1 MHFTIDNLIKIKNQ
15 INTSLIELK
24 KNKTPKIIA
33 VSKTFPLESILPL
46 IDFGH
51 RHFGENKVQ
60 ECIDK
65 WKDIKSKNSDIKL
78 HLIGKLQSNKVKL
91 AVDIFDYIHSVD
103 NEKLAMKLSEEI
115 IKTKKKIKVFIQV
128 NIGKEEQK
136 SGINVEHL
144 EKFYKYCKDLNL
156 DVAGLMCIPPFN
168 ENPEK
173 YFVKMQS
180 LNEKLKLNELSMG
193 MSADYLK
200 AVEFSSTFL
209 RIGSNIFGPRS

>member
-1 MHFTIDNLIKIKNQ
+1 M
-15 INTSLIELK
+15 
-24 KNKTPKIIA
+24 
-33 VSKTFPLESILPL
+33 ESILPL

-51 RHFGENKVQ
+51 RDFGENKVQ

-115 IKTKKKIKVFIQV
+115 IRTKKKIKVFIQV
-128 NIGKEEQK
+128 NIGKEDQK
-136 SGINVEHL
+136 SGINEEHL

-173 YFVKMQS
+173 YFIKMQS
-180 LNEKLKLNELSMG
+180 LNEKLNLNELSMG

-209 RIGSNIFGPRS
+209 RIGSNIFGPRY

>member
-1 MHFTIDNLIKIKNQ
+1 MIKIKNQ

-51 RHFGENKVQ
+51 RDFGENKVQ

-115 IKTKKKIKVFIQV
+115 IRTKKKIKVFIQV
-128 NIGKEEQK
+128 NIGKEDQK
-136 SGINVEHL
+136 SGINEEHL
-144 EKFYKYCKDLNL
+144 EKFYKYCKDLKL

-180 LNEKLKLNELSMG
+180 LNEKLNLNELSMG

-200 AVEFSSTFL
+200 AVEFSSSFL

>member
-1 MHFTIDNLIKIKNQ
+1 MMHFTIDNLIKIKNQ

-51 RHFGENKVQ
+51 RDFGENKVQ

-156 DVAGLMCIPPFN
+156 DVAGLM
-168 ENPEK
+168 
-173 YFVKMQS
+173 
-180 LNEKLKLNELSMG
+180 
-193 MSADYLK
+193 
-200 AVEFSSTFL
+200 
-209 RIGSNIFGPRS
+209 